1 MRVLVVSDIHAN
13 FAALRAVPEKFDHVL
28 CLGDTVD
35 YGPDPKP
42 CIEWLQERDAIAV
55 RGNHDAAL
63 ATGQEIG
70 CSPRMRL
77 LAEAT
82 QRLMRVELGA
92 FETEY
97 LGTLPLQ
104 SEVVLGGLRFH
115 LVHATPSSPLYPYVR
130 PDELWR
136 GDEELE
142 KTACDILLVGHTHLP
157 MVLKFG
163 KRMVV
168 NPGSVGQ
175 PRDGDPRAAY
185 AVIDDGEPL
194 LERATYDIE
203 ATAKRLAAA
212 SLPFD
217 VTDSLTRLLR
227 TGEPNA
233 VWEEGRSRA

>member
-1 MRVLVVSDIHAN
+1 MEVVSATP
-13 FAALRAVPEKFDHVL
+13 RAPI
-28 CLGDTVD
+28 T
-35 YGPDPKP
+35 
-42 CIEWLQERDAIAV
+42 IAE
-55 RGNHDAAL
+55 G
-63 ATGQEIG
+63 
-70 CSPRMRL
+70 RL
-77 LAEAT
+77 L
-82 QRLMRVELGA
+82 L
-92 FETEY
+92 
-97 LGTLPLQ
+97 
-104 SEVVLGGLRFH
+104 
-115 LVHATPSSPLYPYVR
+115 
-130 PDELWR
+130 
-136 GDEELE
+136 
-142 KTACDILLVGHTHLP
+142 
-157 MVLKFG
+157 
-163 KRMVV
+163 